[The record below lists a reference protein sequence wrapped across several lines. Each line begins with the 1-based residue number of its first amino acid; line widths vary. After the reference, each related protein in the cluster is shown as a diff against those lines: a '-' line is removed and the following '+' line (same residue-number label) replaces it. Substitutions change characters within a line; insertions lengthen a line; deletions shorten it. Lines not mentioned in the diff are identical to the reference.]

1 MESQTKDEVSEVI
14 EYLHL
19 SPRLQRGSVGPQHG
33 KGVEEKNSLSWV
45 DAGPQNSILR
55 THQYQSYPNLSV
67 NVPVLNVPVMC
78 QSNAALS
85 KVNLARRYNTSLY
98 FRLCL

>member
-85 KVNLARRYNTSLY
+85 KVKYLKVINDL
-98 FRLCL
+98 FF